1 MIQFSHVDCVSF
13 ELESHTHHTL
23 KYYWLGYDEEDGDDD
38 GDEEEED
45 EDDDEEE
52 EEEEDDDEEE
62 EGDISLIGQW
72 HLLSA
77 FLSLLLLVLIIQIEC
92 CT

>member
-1 MIQFSHVDCVSF
+1 MRDMNRNCSMSIPTQFFISTYIKSSHGFCIFLWMIQFSHVDCVSF

-23 KYYWLGYDEEDGDDD
+23 KYCWLGYDEEDGDDD

-52 EEEEDDDEEE
+52 
-62 EGDISLIGQW
+62 
-72 HLLSA
+72 
-77 FLSLLLLVLIIQIEC
+77 
-92 CT
+92 

>member
-23 KYYWLGYDEEDGDDD
+23 KYCWLGYDEEDGDDD

-52 EEEEDDDEEE
+52 
-62 EGDISLIGQW
+62 
-72 HLLSA
+72 
-77 FLSLLLLVLIIQIEC
+77 
-92 CT
+92 